1 MSSLTQRFQQVYF
14 LGIGGIGMS
23 ALARYFRAA
32 GLAVAGYD
40 RTPTV
45 LTDTLMDE
53 GMQIHFDDHVESIP
67 VSFRDPFHLKHTLII
82 RTPAVPSSH
91 SELNWFINSGYTLMK
106 RSEVLGLITQGQKT
120 LAVAGTHGKTTTSS
134 ILAHL
139 LHCAGHNCT
148 AFLGGIST
156 NFGSNLLLGNPSG
169 PEHEIVVEADEF
181 DRSFLT
187 LHPYGSVITSMDPD
201 HLDIYGSESSM
212 HDTYR
217 SYATQ
222 VSADGV
228 LVVKDGLDLGETA
241 ARQLR
246 YGVDTPDTDYSAR
259 GVHIQ
264 DGNYCF
270 DLHTPGFVLEGL
282 RLGLPGR
289 HNVENAVGACALA
302 LEAGTDP
309 AAIPSALATY
319 TGVQRRFERHI
330 SAGDSVYIDDYAH
343 HPSEIR
349 AAIGSARELFPDR
362 RLTVVFQP
370 HLFSRTRDFMQG
382 FADALALAD
391 SVYLLEIYPARELPI
406 EGITS
411 STLLDRIGIQKKQL
425 IDRSALLD
433 QLRKEP
439 PALLLTLGAGDIDQ
453 LVQPIKTI
461 LRHD

>member
-1 MSSLTQRFQQVYF
+1 MSPLTQRFQQVYF

-32 GLAVAGYD
+32 GLSVAGYD
-40 RTPTV
+40 RTATPM
-45 LTDTLMDE
+45 TDALVDE
-53 GMQIHFDDHVESIP
+53 GMEIHFNDCVEAVPLSY
-67 VSFRDPFHLKHTLII
+67 RDPSRLQHTLVI

-91 SELNWFINSGYTLMK
+91 SELNWFINAGYSLMK

-134 ILAHL
+134 ILAHI

-169 PEHEIVVEADEF
+169 ANHEIVVEADEF

-201 HLDIYGSESSM
+201 HLDIYGNESTM

-217 SYATQ
+217 SYASQ
-222 VSADGV
+222 VSADGI
-228 LVVKDGLDLGETA
+228 LVVKEGLYLGETA

-246 YGVDTPDTDYSAR
+246 YGVDSRDSEYSAR
-259 GVHIQ
+259 RVHIE

-282 RLGLPGR
+282 KLGLPGR

-302 LEAGTDP
+302 LESGTDP
-309 AAIPSALATY
+309 GSIPSALASY

-330 SAGDSVYIDDYAH
+330 STGPSVYIDDYAH

-349 AAIGSARELFPDR
+349 AAISSARELFPDR
-362 RLTVVFQP
+362 RLTVAFQP

-391 SVYLLEIYPARELPI
+391 RVYLLEIYPARELPI
-406 EGITS
+406 AGITS
-411 STLLDRIGIQKKQL
+411 SALLDCIGIQDKQL
-425 IDRSALLD
+425 MDRSALLD
-433 QLRKEP
+433 QFRKEP

-461 LRHD
+461 LLP